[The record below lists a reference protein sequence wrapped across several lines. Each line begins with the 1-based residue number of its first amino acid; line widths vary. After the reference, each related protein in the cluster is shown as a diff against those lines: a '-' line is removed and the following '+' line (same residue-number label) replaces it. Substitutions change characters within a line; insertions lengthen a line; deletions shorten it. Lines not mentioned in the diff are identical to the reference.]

1 MSNDEQQRLSEEM
14 AARLWQRA
22 AELQSE
28 AARRIEKTSLLEAE
42 SEISEPDTAGYA
54 LDHVRQAAEEAGI
67 AGEFV
72 DAALAEVTAENAV
85 GHHKDSV
92 LDRVAKRLLGRPPEF
107 LEVRR
112 VMPATPDAVYET
124 MQGIFPNAPYNLAVR
139 DIQGDVLDGGV
150 MVFDVPTVMP
160 LSHTPFEHDMSHP
173 GIKQIMVSIH
183 PVDEGS
189 CEVVVRCPLRAG
201 QRIAGGIFG
210 TVTGAAAGFGGLV
223 GGVGGGVAVA
233 TALGLGTL
241 GLVPLVGGLAL
252 LGGGALGGTSRF
264 LFRKLYGYA
273 MGRGL
278 HAIEGLLG
286 ALNVSVMSDWRGGGR
301 SSIAA
306 ESAAP
311 GLLGDPASKSHREPG
326 TALGRTGTT

>member
-28 AARRIEKTSLLEAE
+28 AARRIEKMSLLEAE

-107 LEVRR
+107 LVVRR
-112 VMPATPDAVYET
+112 VMAATPDAVYET

-160 LSHTPFEHDMSHP
+160 LSYTRFEYDMSYP

-183 PVDEGS
+183 PVDEES

-210 TVTGAAAGFGGLV
+210 TLTGAAAGFGGLAA
-223 GGVGGGVAVA
+223 GVGGGVAVV

-241 GLVPLVGGLAL
+241 GLLPLVGGLAL
-252 LGGGALGGTSRF
+252 LGGGASSTRASCW
-264 LFRKLYGYA
+264 
-273 MGRGL
+273 
-278 HAIEGLLG
+278 HAG
-286 ALNVSVMSDWRGGGR
+286 
-301 SSIAA
+301 
-306 ESAAP
+306 
-311 GLLGDPASKSHREPG
+311 GDPRMSHSP
-326 TALGRTGTT
+326 TPTTCWRAARAP

>member
-14 AARLWQRA
+14 AARLWRRA

-28 AARRIEKTSLLEAE
+28 TARRIEKMSLLEAE
-42 SEISEPDTAGYA
+42 SEISAPDTAGYA

-72 DAALAEVTAENAV
+72 DAALAEVTAQDAV

-92 LDRVAKRLLGRPPEF
+92 LDRVAKRLLGRPPNF

-112 VMPATPDAVYET
+112 VMAATPDAVYET

-139 DIQGDVLDGGV
+139 NIQGDVLDGGV
-150 MVFDVPTVMP
+150 MVFDVPNIMP
-160 LSHTPFEHDMSHP
+160 LSYTSFEYDMSYP

-183 PVDEGS
+183 PVDEDS

-201 QRIAGGIFG
+201 QRIGGGIFG
-210 TVTGAAAGFGGLV
+210 TLTGAAAGFGGLA

-241 GLVPLVGGLAL
+241 GLVPVVGGLAL

-264 LFRKLYGYA
+264 LFRKLYRYA

-278 HAIEGLLG
+278 HAIEVSTAIESCTGLAIENCTL
-286 ALNVSVMSDWRGGGR
+286 GGGDEPLVR
-301 SSIAA
+301 RF
-306 ESAAP
+306 
-311 GLLGDPASKSHREPG
+311 LLCSCSLSLRG
-326 TALGRTGTT
+326 

>member
-1 MSNDEQQRLSEEM
+1 
-14 AARLWQRA
+14 
-22 AELQSE
+22 
-28 AARRIEKTSLLEAE
+28 
-42 SEISEPDTAGYA
+42 
-54 LDHVRQAAEEAGI
+54 VRQAAEEAGI

-72 DAALAEVTAENAV
+72 DAALAEVTAQNAV
-85 GHHKDSV
+85 GHHDDSV
-92 LDRVAKRLLGRPPEF
+92 LDKVAKRLLGSPQEF
-107 LEVRR
+107 LDVQR
-112 VMPATPDAVYET
+112 VMTATPDAIYGT

-139 DIQGDVLDGGV
+139 DIQGDVLNGGV
-150 MVFDVPTVMP
+150 IVLDVPAAGP
-160 LSHTPFEHDMSHP
+160 LSYTPFEHDMSYP

-189 CEVVVRCPLRAG
+189 CRVVVRCPLRAG

-210 TVTGAAAGFGGLV
+210 TLTGAAAGFGGLA

-241 GLVPLVGGLAL
+241 GLVPLVGALGL

-264 LFRKLYGYA
+264 LFRKLYRYA
-273 MGRGL
+273 LGRGR

-311 GLLGDPASKSHREPG
+311 SLLGDGMSKS
-326 TALGRTGTT
+326 

>member
-1 MSNDEQQRLSEEM
+1 MGSDEQQRLSEEM
-14 AARLWQRA
+14 AARLWKRA

-28 AARRIEKTSLLEAE
+28 AARRAEATSLVEAE
-42 SEISEPDTAGYA
+42 SEISESDTAGYA
-54 LDHVRQAAEEAGI
+54 LDHVRQAAEDAGI

-72 DAALAEVTAENAV
+72 DAALAEVTAQNAI

-92 LDRVAKRLLGRPPEF
+92 LDKVAKRLLGSPPEF

-112 VMPATPDAVYET
+112 VMAATPDAVYET

-150 MVFDVPTVMP
+150 MVFDVPAVMA
-160 LSHTPFEHDMSHP
+160 LSYTSFEYDMSHP

-189 CEVVVRCPLRAG
+189 CEVAVRCPLRAG

-233 TALGLGTL
+233 TAFGLGTL
-241 GLVPLVGGLAL
+241 GLLPLVGGLAL
-252 LGGGALGGTSRF
+252 VGGGALGGTSGF

-273 MGRGL
+273 LGRGR

-301 SSIAA
+301 SSIAGA
-306 ESAAP
+306 SAAP
-311 GLLGDPASKSHREPG
+311 GLLGDSTK
-326 TALGRTGTT
+326 